1 MSVMEILKQRFAL
14 SFAVSPPKTEVGME
28 KLCASGGMLERLY
41 TLQPDAISCSY
52 GIGGRNLGKNLTV
65 LDKIIRDRRTIGITC
80 FSCSG
85 NTGDSAAKQL
95 QTYQAHGINH
105 MLLQGDLSA
114 GRRTAGGENLD
125 TAQLICLVR
134 QRFEDDAV
142 IAAEGFLQGSCSI
155 AQELERLKREQDC
168 GADYIVTRLCWEMEK
183 FYRWLDAVLA
193 ADIRMPIVAGVMPVA
208 DQAATIHAAMAANG
222 GVMPDGLARLVS
234 QNWIYPNPF
243 VKDPFDPEADRK
255 KAAFRS
261 AGMEYTVSQIL
272 AYRACGISG
281 IHLITNNGFDD
292 AAHIVKHAGLRA

>member
-14 SFAVSPPKTEVGME
+14 SFEVSPPKTDVGME
-28 KLCASGGMLERLY
+28 KLCASGGMLEQLY
-41 TLQPDAISCSY
+41 ALHPDAISCSY

-65 LDKIIRDRRTIGITC
+65 LDKIIRDSRTIGITC

-168 GADYIVTRLCWEMEK
+168 GADYIVTRLCWDMEQ
-183 FYRWLDAVLA
+183 FYRWLDAFLA
-193 ADIRMPIVAGVMPVA
+193 ADIRMPVVAGVMPAV
-208 DQAATIHAAMAANG
+208 DQAVTVSAALSSNG
-222 GVMPDGLARLVS
+222 GVLPDALARMVS

-243 VKDPFDPEADRK
+243 ARDPFDPEAERK
-255 KAAFRS
+255 KAAFKA
-261 AGMEYTVSQIL
+261 AGMEYTINQIW
-272 AYRACGISG
+272 AYRACGIGG
-281 IHLITNNGFDD
+281 IHLEACTGTGEI
-292 AAHIVKHAGLRA
+292 AHIVNEAGLRG